1 MRLLYAIPI
10 VLLPNTAHLPADVAV
25 GASVGA
31 LVVAMLMG
39 RRDPPYLARWGY
51 LMPPLIAL
59 FLAMLVGFIAA
70 QWHDLS
76 NAGRDLREAKVAV
89 LFPLLY
95 FAYLRCGLDL
105 KSTRQMIVLVLVV
118 AVAAGLEAV
127 AQGLSFNLGE
137 FSDTQ
142 RATGPFG
149 QINMA
154 NRAGVFFAMFLSMLV
169 AIALQPRQ
177 SRRTRLA
184 AFAGSAILAAAIML
198 TYSRQSYLIGLF
210 TIMVLLAWRSIPAA
224 ALAGLLLV
232 ATAGTFLP
240 KSVVDRVQETQQV
253 DASGSVTFDLSTT
266 SRFTIWSGT
275 IDMLRD
281 HPAGVGLGRFT
292 EHIGKYT
299 RYEGKDAH
307 NGFVLTLAECGPL
320 GLMALLW
327 VFWRLWQLTRR
338 LRRSPAAARPEMRTF
353 ELGFTLAVV
362 SAALGNMYGSV
373 FFDSVIMSNFWILCG
388 LMERYGSIKAHAA
401 QLVDTHTNPRPVPVS
416 QRFPLA
422 DRASVATYSRHR
434 HATVPFGQRFPLV
447 ARAFPRL
454 ARRELPR

>member
-1 MRLLYAIPI
+1 MRLFYAIPI

-25 GASVGA
+25 GVSVCA
-31 LVVAMLMG
+31 LVVAMLLG
-39 RRDPPYLARWGY
+39 PPNPPYLARWGY
-51 LMPPLIAL
+51 LMPPLVAL

-105 KSTRQMIVLVLVV
+105 KHTRQMIALVLVV

-127 AQGLSFNLGE
+127 SQGLSFNLGE

-149 QINMA
+149 GINMA

-169 AIALQPRQ
+169 AITLQPRQ
-177 SRRTRLA
+177 PRRTRLA
-184 AFAGSAILAAAIML
+184 ALAGGAVLAAAIML
-198 TYSRQSYLIGLF
+198 TYSRQAYLIGLF

-224 ALAGLLLV
+224 ALAALLLV

-240 KSVVDRVQETQQV
+240 GSVVDRVQETQQV
-253 DASGSVTFDLSTT
+253 DANGSVVLDVSTT
-266 SRFTIWSGT
+266 SRFTLWSGT
-275 IDMLRD
+275 LDMLRD

-299 RYEGKDAH
+299 KYEGKDAH

-320 GLMALLW
+320 GLLALLW
-327 VFWRLWQLTRR
+327 VFWRLWRLARW
-338 LRRSPAAARPEMRTF
+338 LRRSPGAATPQTRTF

-362 SAALGNMYGSV
+362 SMALGNLYGSP
-373 FFDSVIMSNFWILCG
+373 FFDSLIMANFWILCG

-401 QLVDTHTNPRPVPVS
+401 QVVDTYKPQPSPID

-422 DRASVATYSRHR
+422 DRASVATYSRR
-434 HATVPFGQRFPLV
+434 RRDTIPFGQRFPLV